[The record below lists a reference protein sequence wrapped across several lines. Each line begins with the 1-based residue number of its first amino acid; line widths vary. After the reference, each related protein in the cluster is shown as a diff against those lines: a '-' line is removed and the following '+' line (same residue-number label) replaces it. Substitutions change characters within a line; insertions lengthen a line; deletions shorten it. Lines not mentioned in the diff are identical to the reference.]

1 MELIITIRKTVAD
14 KEVARGVLVEVK
26 SRQAEGE
33 KITAQLIDR
42 VE

>member
-14 KEVARGVLVEVK
+14 KEVAKAKLIEVK
-26 SRQAEGE
+26 GSRAEDE
-33 KITAQLIDR
+33 TITAQLIDR